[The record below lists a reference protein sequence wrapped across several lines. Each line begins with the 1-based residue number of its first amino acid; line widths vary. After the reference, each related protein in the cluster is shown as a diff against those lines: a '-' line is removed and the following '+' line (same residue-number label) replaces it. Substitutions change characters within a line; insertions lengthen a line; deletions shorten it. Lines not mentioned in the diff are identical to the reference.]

1 MGGTLK
7 KIHPFGGGTQN
18 QQRTKEEFFKKE
30 KVVTLK
36 YCCDQNLQNVE
47 KYLESWQIAE
57 Q

>member
-47 KYLESWQIAE
+47 K
-57 Q
+57 